1 MEEACQSLET
11 VLMHF
16 FLQILVVDLAIELL
30 LNIGF

>member
-1 MEEACQSLET
+1 MPIIGDCA
-11 VLMHF
+11 HAF